1 MKQDLNQIR
10 RAAALLMAAAALPLT
25 PLAAQDT
32 QAPAQPPAA
41 QPAPPP
47 AQAPVD
53 VQAPPAPVAVPTVN
67 VAPPAPAPAAPVA
80 ARAAPTARVAARAPV
95 RSPASFATA
104 TRAARSARTAS
115 TAKATRATP
124 TPTPT
129 PAPAAASSAPAA
141 ASTAPAVA
149 PAPAPTALP
158 AAPAPAQPAAHRSIR
173 SILPWLVIALVVLGI
188 AAFAFTRRRR
198 DEFYEETYDEPV
210 VEPVAAAAPVAA
222 DEGGLRRP
230 WIDLALEP
238 VRAGVEGDEAVVEF
252 ALKVDNR
259 GGAPARDVRVSAF
272 MLQAGASEA
281 ERTLTGSDAAHV
293 APPVTIGAGESKQVE
308 TAVALPTGEVEGDA
322 VLPVVVADARYTLPD
337 GSEGHT
343 SASFAVGVPDGEE
356 LAHFAVD
363 NPSGLHDDVVA
374 RPLGEME
381 KA

>member
-104 TRAARSARTAS
+104 TRAYRSARTAS